1 MQVDPVASAANLLPP
16 MQCPKCKQENSET
29 VVYCVRCHTPL
40 KYTCPTCKHVQ
51 LQGGRCEKCGV
62 DFGKYAA
69 MLAFRAR
76 DEAAA
81 QRSRA
86 KARATVWR
94 QIFLLP
100 ITGGLSLVKLLLRKL
115 RGD

>member
-1 MQVDPVASAANLLPP
+1 

-29 VVYCVRCHTPL
+29 VPYCVRCHAPL
-40 KYTCPTCKHVQ
+40 KYTCPACKHVQ
-51 LQGGRCEKCGV
+51 LQGGSCEKCGV
-62 DFGKYAA
+62 DFAKYAA

-76 DEAAA
+76 DEADA

-100 ITGGLSLVKLLLRKL
+100 ITGGLSLVKFLLGKL